1 MKQLTLTLI
10 LLSTVVSNIF
20 ASDNTLWQKANNL
33 YTQQSYDS
41 AAVLYEQLLTEGN
54 KNALIYYNLGNAY
67 YRLNKIGNAVLNYE
81 RCLKLEPKNK
91 QAQENLA
98 LTQSRIPN
106 RIQPINEIFFLKWWH
121 NLTQGA
127 NATTWAI
134 VAALLFVITII
145 LYSLRRLDKL
155 SSKFPSQALWA
166 LNVLCTVALIF
177 AFMSAYQQANYTKAV
192 IMLGDTPFLKQPK
205 DINAESY
212 IPEGTTISIGAPE
225 KEWIETTLPD
235 GRRGWV
241 AIDTIEKI

>member
-10 LLSTVVSNIF
+10 LLSIVVCNIF
-20 ASDNTLWQKANNL
+20 ASDNLLWQKANNL

-41 AAVLYEQLLTEGN
+41 AAVLYEQLLTVGHN
-54 KNALIYYNLGNAY
+54 NAIVYYNLGNTY

-81 RCLKLEPKNK
+81 RCLKLEPNNK

-98 LTQSRIPN
+98 LTQSRISN

-121 NLTQGA
+121 SLTQGA

-134 VAALLFVITII
+134 AAALLFLVTII

-166 LNVLCTVALIF
+166 LNVLWVTVLIF
-177 AFMSAYQQANYTKAV
+177 AFISAYEQANHTKAV
-192 IMLGDTPFLKQPK
+192 IMLGDTPFFKQPGGG
-205 DINAESY
+205 NAESY
-212 IPEGTTISIGAPE
+212 LPEGTTINIGAIE
-225 KEWIETTLPD
+225 KQWIETTLPD

-241 AIDTIEKI
+241 AMDNIEKI